1 MALTKTTMGL
11 AEPPEDRPALERL
24 IDGFWGVDAFMSEI
38 RTRIQSELR
47 DGKSPFIRVY
57 INDRQE

>member
-24 IDGFWGVDAFMSEI
+24 IDGFWGVDAFIDAI
-38 RTRIQSELR
+38 RERIEAELR
-47 DGKSPFIRVY
+47 DGKAPFIRVY